1 MAEALAKPEFTG
13 HHAPTGVR
21 PVTLWPRPRART
33 GLVAWLTTVDH
44 KQIGLM
50 YALFAGCF
58 FLLGGLE
65 ALLIRTQLIVPNNH
79 LIAAHFYSELFTM
92 HGTTMIFLAVMPLN
106 GAFFNLLVP
115 LQIGA
120 RDVAFPR
127 LNAFSLWVFVAGA
140 IILNVGWFFQSGAP
154 AAGWFGYAPLTS
166 KFFTPDVSADLW
178 TIGLEV
184 LGVSSIVAA
193 LNFIVTIVN
202 LRAPGMTMMRLPVFS
217 WMTLITS
224 FLLIMA
230 MPSIAIA
237 LLEVI
242 FDRHFGTNFFEVSGG
257 GQPILWQHLF
267 WIFGHPEVYILIL
280 PAMGYIS
287 EILPTFA
294 RKPLFG
300 YPVMVFSGAL
310 IGFIGFGVWSHHM
323 FTTGMGTVANSAFA
337 LATMAIAVPTGVKIF
352 NWIGTLWGGHLRM
365 RTPMLFALGFLWLF
379 MLGGFSGIMH
389 SAAPAD
395 SQQHN
400 SYFVVAH
407 FHYVLIGG
415 STFGLLAAI
424 LYWFPKF
431 FGRLV
436 NEFWGKVSFWV
447 IFAGF
452 NATFFPHALPR
463 PQRHAPPHLDLR
475 RRHGLERGQPRRH
488 ARRLPART
496 RHPDLRRDRRLELFP
511 GRAGGVRPLGRPHAR
526 VEHPVTTARIQLR
539 GPSDRARPRRLVARE
554 AAPGGGGGRAGR
566 PRARRGRARRHPSA
580 RPVLVPVDRR
590 PRHAGRRTRL
600 RALQP
605 GRIAGRP
612 RTRRRQ
618 HLPLGARRTGRLSRA
633 SGSGRR
639 RRRTLSPVMNSR

>member
-1 MAEALAKPEFTG
+1 MAETLAIPASPG
-13 HHAPTGVR
+13 HAAPAGV
-21 PVTLWPRPRART
+21 PPLTLLPRPRAGT

-44 KQIGLM
+44 KKIGLM
-50 YALFAGCF
+50 YGLFAACF
-58 FLLGGLE
+58 FLLGGIE

-79 LIAAHFYSELFTM
+79 FVAAHFYSELFTM

-106 GAFFNLLVP
+106 AAFFNLLVP

-127 LNAFSLWVFVAGA
+127 LNAFSLWAFLAGA
-140 IILNVGWFFQSGAP
+140 IILNVGWFLASGAP

-166 KFFTPDVSADLW
+166 KTFTPDVSADLW

-184 LGVSSIVAA
+184 LGLSSIVAA

-217 WMTLITS
+217 WMALITS

-242 FDRHFGTNFFEVSGG
+242 FDRHFGTNFFEVSNG

-267 WIFGHPEVYILIL
+267 WVFGHPEVYILIL
-280 PAMGYIS
+280 PAFGFIS

-300 YPVMVFSGAL
+300 YPVMVFSGAM

-352 NWIGTLWGGHLRM
+352 NWVGTLWGGHLRM

-395 SQQHN
+395 AQQHN

-424 LYWFPKF
+424 HFWFPKF

-436 NEFWGKVSFWV
+436 NEFWGRVSFWI
-447 IFAGF
+447 IFVGF
-452 NATFFPHALPR
+452 NATFFPMHFLG
-463 PQRHAPPHLDLR
+463 LD
-475 RRHGLERGQPRRH
+475 GMPRRTWTYD
-488 ARRLPART
+488 ADMGWNTGNLIATLGAYLLGLGLVVYLATAIWSAFRG
-496 RHPDLRRDRRLELFP
+496 E
-511 GRAGGVRPLGRPHAR
+511 RAGGDPWDAR
-526 VEHPVTTARIQLR
+526 TLEWSLSSPPPEYNFAVIPTV
-539 GPSDRARPRRLVARE
+539 RARDAWWHEKRHRAETAAGAAPARDE
-554 AAPGGGGGRAGR
+554 AAPGGIHL
-566 PRARRGRARRHPSA
+566 P
-580 RPVLVPVDRR
+580 DRSWY
-590 PRHAGRRTRL
+590 PL
-600 RALQP
+600 
-605 GRIAGRP
+605 IAGAG
-612 RTRRRQ
+612 
-618 HLPLGARRTGRLSRA
+618 LLAGGLGFAHDSLAISLAGLGLVVAAVYLWSLEGPGGYHVHPEPAAAPEPAARV
-633 SGSGRR
+633 
-639 RRRTLSPVMNSR
+639 SP